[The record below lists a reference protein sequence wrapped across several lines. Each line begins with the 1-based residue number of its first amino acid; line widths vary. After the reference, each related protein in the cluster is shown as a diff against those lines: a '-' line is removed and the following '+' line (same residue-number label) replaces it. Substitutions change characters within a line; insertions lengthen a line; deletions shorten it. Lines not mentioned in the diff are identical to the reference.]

1 MELNEPYPNEVTES
15 INAFLDRIE
24 QVLLKRGTTRGER
37 TGICSEVETQIH
49 TLIERK
55 VEAGAELNL
64 ELVTGIIES
73 MDPPESYAASAEP
86 IAQAEPLG
94 HGDPLPSS
102 SKSTKWNRVFDYVRT
117 RLDHPPRTS
126 PELDWVAICGL
137 VATCFGLVFIAVG
150 LRGRSEESAVIGFL
164 ILFAGVMAS
173 GISFWRIRH
182 SNGMLKGQK
191 IASIGM
197 LMLPLVIVNLIL
209 GAVLFASPFGRFL
222 GAVVMAVALLYLN
235 LRLVQYALHWLSCYS
250 AKAPNSESIKPEP
263 NADPGVP
270 SGMIIEGNA

>member
-1 MELNEPYPNEVTES
+1 MELNEPYPIEVTQS

-24 QVLLKRGTTRGER
+24 QVLLNRGTPRAER
-37 TGICSEVETQIH
+37 TSICSEVETQIH

-73 MDPPESYAASAEP
+73 MDPPESYAASVEPTAHAEP
-86 IAQAEPLG
+86 LLQAEPV
-94 HGDPLPSS
+94 PSI
-102 SKSTKWNRVFDYVRT
+102 SKKTKKNPVLDSFRSFMNR
-117 RLDHPPRTS
+117 PPRTS

-150 LRGRSEESAVIGFL
+150 LRGRSEESAVLGFL
-164 ILFAGVMAS
+164 ILFAGVIAS

-191 IASIGM
+191 IASIGI

-222 GAVVMAVALLYLN
+222 GAVVMAVALIYLN
-235 LRLVQYALHWLSCYS
+235 YRMVQYALHWLSCYS
-250 AKAPNSESIKPEP
+250 AKAQDAEPTKPEP
-263 NADPGVP
+263 NVDSAVP

>member
-1 MELNEPYPNEVTES
+1 MELNEPYPIEVTQS

-24 QVLLKRGTTRGER
+24 QVLLNRGTPRAER
-37 TGICSEVETQIH
+37 MSICVEVETQIH

-64 ELVTGIIES
+64 DLVTGIIES
-73 MDPPESYAASAEP
+73 MDPPESYAASSEP
-86 IAQAEPLG
+86 VAQSDPLLQSE
-94 HGDPLPSS
+94 PLPSK
-102 SKSTKWNRVFDYVRT
+102 SKSTKRNRVFDYVRT
-117 RLDHPPRTS
+117 HLNRPQRTS

-137 VATCFGLVFIAVG
+137 ATTCLGLLLIAVG
-150 LRGRSEESAVIGFL
+150 MSGRIEESAVLGFL
-164 ILFAGVMAS
+164 ILFAGVTAS

-197 LMLPLVIVNLIL
+197 LMLPLVIINLIL
-209 GAVLFASPFGRFL
+209 GAILFASPFGRFL
-222 GAVVMAVALLYLN
+222 GAVVMAVGLIYLN
-235 LRLVQYALHWLSCYS
+235 YRTVQYALQWLSCYS
-250 AKAPNSESIKPEP
+250 AKAPDAEPTKPDP
-263 NADPGVP
+263 IADSGVT

>member
-1 MELNEPYPNEVTES
+1 MESNEPYPIEVTQS

-24 QVLLKRGTTRGER
+24 QVLLNRGTPRAER
-37 TGICSEVETQIH
+37 TSICSEVETQIH

-64 ELVTGIIES
+64 DLVTGIIES
-73 MDPPESYAASAEP
+73 MDPPESYAASVEP
-86 IAQAEPLG
+86 IAHAEPLLQAEPV
-94 HGDPLPSS
+94 PSIS
-102 SKSTKWNRVFDYVRT
+102 NKMKKKPVLDYFRSFVDR
-117 RLDHPPRTS
+117 PPRTS

-137 VATCFGLVFIAVG
+137 VATCFGLLFIAVG
-150 LRGRSEESAVIGFL
+150 LRSISEEGEVLGFL
-164 ILFAGVMAS
+164 VLFAGVIVS

-182 SNGMLKGQK
+182 SNGLLTGQR
-191 IASIGM
+191 IASIGV

-209 GAVLFASPFGRFL
+209 GAILFASPFGRFL

-235 LRLVQYALHWLSCYS
+235 YRMVQYALHWLSCYS
-250 AKAPNSESIKPEP
+250 AKGLDAAPSKPEP
-263 NADPGVP
+263 SADSAVP